1 MKKLFTENLGL
12 KISAVLISLFLWFFV
27 TSRGQS
33 EITIDVP
40 LEFKNI
46 PADIG
51 IVNTSIKTVS
61 VTVRG
66 HERPMKSVKASDLRV
81 YVDLGKAK
89 KGEEVLHIS
98 KDDIK
103 LPYALSVINITP
115 STVKVKLDETASK
128 KVPVRAVLIGEPMDG
143 FFVASLKVE
152 PKRVLVTGLK
162 SDLKKLSFVKTESLD
177 ITDSNKPI
185 TQELN
190 IDTSGAQITTETSL
204 VTITVKIMEKSK

>member
-12 KISAVLISLFLWFFV
+12 KISAVLISVFLWFFV

-33 EITIDVP
+33 EITLDIP

-51 IVNTSIKTVS
+51 LVNASVKTVS

-66 HERPMKSVKASDLRV
+66 HERPMKNLKASDVKV

-89 KGEEVLHIS
+89 KGEDIFYVN

-103 LPYALSVINITP
+103 LPYALSVMNITP
-115 STVKVKLDETASK
+115 STVRIKLDETDSK
-128 KVPVRAVLIGEPMDG
+128 IVPVKPVLTGEPMTG
-143 FFVASLKVE
+143 FFVSSVKVE
-152 PKRVLVTGLK
+152 PKHVVVKGLK
-162 SDLKKLSFVKTESLD
+162 SEVRRLRIVKTEPFD
-177 ITDSNKPI
+177 ITDSNKTM

-190 IDTSGAQITTETSL
+190 IDTGGVNVTPEATTVK
-204 VTITVKIMEKSK
+204 VTIKILEK

>member
-12 KISAVLISLFLWFFV
+12 KISAVLISVFLWFFV

-33 EITIDVP
+33 EISLDVP

-66 HERPMKSVKASDLRV
+66 FERPMKNLKASDVRV

-89 KGEEVLHIS
+89 KGEDVYYVN

-103 LPYALSVINITP
+103 LPYALSAMNVTP
-115 STVKVKLDETASK
+115 STVKVKLDATAS
-128 KVPVRAVLIGEPMDG
+128 RTVLVKPLLTGEPSKG
-143 FFVASLKVE
+143 FFVSSITVE
-152 PKRVLVTGLK
+152 PKGVVIRGLR
-162 SDLKKLSFVKTESLD
+162 SDVRKLNIVNTEPLD
-177 ITDSNKPI
+177 ITDANE
-185 TQELN
+185 TMVQELN
-190 IDTSGAQITTETSL
+190 IETGGVKVTPDIETVK
-204 VTITVKIMEKSK
+204 VTINISGRRR

>member
-33 EITIDVP
+33 EISFDVP

-46 PADIG
+46 PPDIG
-51 IVNTSIKTVS
+51 IANTSIKTVS

-66 HERPMKSVKASDLRV
+66 FERPMKNLKASDVRV
-81 YVDLGKAK
+81 YVDLSKAK
-89 KGEEVLHIS
+89 KGEDVFYIN

-103 LPYALSVINITP
+103 LPYALSVTNVTP
-115 STVKVKLDETASK
+115 STVKVRLDATAS
-128 KVPVRAVLIGEPMDG
+128 RAVLVKPVLTGEPRNG
-143 FFVASLKVE
+143 FVVNSVKVE
-152 PKRVLVTGLK
+152 PQSVVIRGLM
-162 SDLKKLSFVKTESLD
+162 SDVRKLHSVSTEPLD
-177 ITDSNKPI
+177 ITDSSETI

-190 IDTSGAQITTETSL
+190 IDTGGIK
-204 VTITVKIMEKSK
+204 VTPDIETVKVTVNISRHR

>member
-33 EITIDVP
+33 EISLEVP

-46 PADIG
+46 PTDIG
-51 IVNTSIKTVS
+51 IVNTSHKTVS

-66 HERPMKSVKASDLRV
+66 FERPMKNLKASDVRV

-89 KGEEVLHIS
+89 RGEDVFSIN

-103 LPYALSVINITP
+103 LPYALSAMNVTP
-115 STVKVKLDETASK
+115 STVKVKLDATASRTVLVK
-128 KVPVRAVLIGEPMDG
+128 PVLTGEPRSG
-143 FFVASLKVE
+143 FIVSSVKVE
-152 PKRVLVTGLK
+152 PQSVVIRGLM
-162 SDLKKLSFVKTESLD
+162 SDVRKLHSVNTEPLD
-177 ITDSNKPI
+177 ITDSNGTI

-190 IDTSGAQITTETSL
+190 IDTSGIKVTPDIETVK
-204 VTITVKIMEKSK
+204 VTINIGRRR

>member
-1 MKKLFTENLGL
+1 MKKLFTENIGL

-33 EITIDVP
+33 EITLDVP

-51 IVNTSIKTVS
+51 IVNTSVKTVS

-66 HERPMKSVKASDLRV
+66 HERPMKSLKASDLRV

-89 KGEEVLHIS
+89 KGEDVFYIN

-103 LPYALSVINITP
+103 LPYALSVTNITP
-115 STVKVKLDETASK
+115 PTVKIRMDETASK
-128 KVPVRAVLIGEPMDG
+128 KVPVRPVIIGEPMDG
-143 FFVASLKVE
+143 FFVSSLKVD
-152 PKRVLVTGLK
+152 PKSVVVNGLK
-162 SDLKKLSFVKTESLD
+162 SDLKKLDFVKTESLD
-177 ITDSNKPI
+177 ITDSNSPM
-185 TQELN
+185 TRVVN
-190 IDTSGAQITTETSL
+190 IDTNGAKITAEKST
-204 VTITVKIMEKSK
+204 VKVTVKILEKPK

>member
-12 KISAVLISLFLWFFV
+12 KISAVLISVFLWFFV

-33 EITIDVP
+33 EISLDVP

-66 HERPMKSVKASDLRV
+66 FERPMKNLKASDVRV
-81 YVDLGKAK
+81 YVDLSKAK
-89 KGEEVLHIS
+89 KGEDVFYVN

-103 LPYALSVINITP
+103 LPYALSAMNVTP
-115 STVKVKLDETASK
+115 STVKVKLDATASRTVLVK
-128 KVPVRAVLIGEPMDG
+128 PVLTGEPR
-143 FFVASLKVE
+143 
-152 PKRVLVTGLK
+152 KRLFCEFSHG
-162 SDLKKLSFVKTESLD
+162 
-177 ITDSNKPI
+177 
-185 TQELN
+185 
-190 IDTSGAQITTETSL
+190 
-204 VTITVKIMEKSK
+204 